1 MTRSSLFLLLTMTA
15 MTATA
20 QDPAPAQAD
29 TFERE
34 ALKVLKASHAQ
45 RKGIVIHVGGQTVS
59 GIVKA
64 IGPDAVIVA
73 NRDHAQ
79 IIVRR
84 ERIDAIE
91 GD

>member
-1 MTRSSLFLLLTMTA
+1 MIRPALFLLLSVAA
-15 MTATA
+15 MNSNA
-20 QDPAPAQAD
+20 QDTAPAQAD

-34 ALKVLKASHAQ
+34 ALKVLRASHAAK
-45 RKGIVIHVGGQTVS
+45 RSVVIHVGGQAVT

-64 IGPDAVIVA
+64 IGPDVVIVA
-73 NRDHAQ
+73 NREHGQ
-79 IIVRR
+79 VVVRR